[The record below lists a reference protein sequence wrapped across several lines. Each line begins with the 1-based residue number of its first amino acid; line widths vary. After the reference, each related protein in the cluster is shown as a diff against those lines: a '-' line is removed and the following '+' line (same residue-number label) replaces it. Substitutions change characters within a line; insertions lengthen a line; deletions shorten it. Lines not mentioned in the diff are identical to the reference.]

1 MLKYSK
7 ITVCITYGLVSI
19 QCAAVIAYLSLM
31 ITFVHTLESTLS
43 CCGTISSL
51 GFSNPAISPF
61 CLSSPH
67 AAID

>member
-1 MLKYSK
+1 MDITTYACVSK
-7 ITVCITYGLVSI
+7 

-31 ITFVHTLESTLS
+31 ITFVHVPESDESESS

-51 GFSNPAISPF
+51 GFSNPAISPR
-61 CLSSPH
+61 CLLSPH